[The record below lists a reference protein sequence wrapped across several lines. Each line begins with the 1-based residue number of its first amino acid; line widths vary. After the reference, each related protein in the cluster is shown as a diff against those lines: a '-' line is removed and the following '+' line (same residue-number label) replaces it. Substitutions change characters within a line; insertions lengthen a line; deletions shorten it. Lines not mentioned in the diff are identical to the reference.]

1 MPALSYD
8 SMAAWSN
15 YHLTLGEAA
24 PPQQVPSVTIESLGR
39 FHAADASELDGLERF
54 SATGSALLKHLKKLA
69 GMLNPAPAQP
79 RSFAAGLVGRGW
91 SFSPLIGS
99 PVSTLLCDGLAGTST
114 LNHTDWNSGCSVP
127 DDRIALTSGGTRLRE
142 LVNWAERRNLT
153 VPTSGTHLGPT
164 IAGGACTA
172 SHGSRLGYGGLQNM
186 VLGMHLIV
194 GDREHVWI
202 ERKSSPVLS
211 EAGRRRLE
219 IPGAVLRHVC
229 DDDVF
234 EDALIHLGC
243 MGIVNGVAVEL
254 VPNDVFAL
262 MRRRASLDA
271 TWLEEIGRGDHGR
284 TAARLQCS
292 VPPIFHEVTISP
304 TDPFAE
310 DAAHIMYFPRT
321 TVPLLPPG
329 TAKNIRPADAIGRLG
344 SLLLGGGEVS
354 PVPGEELSGSR
365 FGESDDEKVAKTLRL
380 LLGHDSV
387 FAYYRAT
394 GGFEPNAGKFDPDD
408 SARPGFYW
416 SGLHD
421 DEITGNT
428 PGALYNASF
437 AIPLERVAVAVPAI
451 CEAVSAL
458 APSFVFTLRFVSRAA
473 GTLAF
478 TRFTDCAVIEIDGL
492 SPLICRLAAA
502 GLDPGHPDIEDLRAG
517 LAIMEG
523 TLPKGAAAV
532 RRALDDA
539 GIPYSL
545 HWAKLGDLDRAKV
558 YADYG
563 HPAELESSL
572 VRRWRE
578 TRSAL
583 LTDLGRQLFWNEAAV
598 RYGLVEPNPPGNL
611 GDPPASATMA
621 RNDLEV
627 CLLDRDQRHVGQG

>member
-1 MPALSYD
+1 MPAVSYD

-24 PPQQVPSVTIESLGR
+24 PPYAIPSVIIESLGR

-54 SATGSALLKHLKKLA
+54 SATGSALLKHLTKLA
-69 GMLNPAPAQP
+69 GMLNPAAPAQP

-114 LNHTDWNSGCSVP
+114 LNPTDWNSGCSVP
-127 DDRIALTSGGTRLRE
+127 YDRIALTSGGTRLRE

-153 VPTSGTHLGPT
+153 VATSGTHLGPT

-202 ERKSSPVLS
+202 ERRSSPVLS
-211 EAGRRRLE
+211 EAGRRRLD

-254 VPNDVFAL
+254 VHNDVFAL
-262 MRRRASLDA
+262 MRRRAALDA

-304 TDPFAE
+304 RAPFAE
-310 DAAHIMYFPRT
+310 EAAHIMYFPRT
-321 TVPLLPPG
+321 TAPLLPPG
-329 TAKNIRPADAIGRLG
+329 TAENIRPADAIGRMG
-344 SLLLGGGEVS
+344 SLLLGGGAS
-354 PVPGEELSGSR
+354 PVPREELSGSR
-365 FGESDDEKVAKTLRL
+365 FGGNDDNKVVKTLKL
-380 LLGHDSV
+380 LLGHESV
-387 FAYYRAT
+387 FAYYRAI

-408 SARPGFYW
+408 IARPGFYW

-502 GLDPGHPDIEDLRAG
+502 GLDPGHPGFEDLRAG
-517 LAIMEG
+517 LAILEG

-532 RRALDDA
+532 RRALDEA

-563 HPAELESSL
+563 HPAEPESSL

-583 LTDLGRQLFWNEAAV
+583 LTNLGRQLFWNEAAV
-598 RYGLVEPNPPGNL
+598 HYGLVEPNPP
-611 GDPPASATMA
+611 ASATTA
-621 RNDLEV
+621 RHDLKV
-627 CLLDRDQRHVGQG
+627 GPPDRDHSHVRQC